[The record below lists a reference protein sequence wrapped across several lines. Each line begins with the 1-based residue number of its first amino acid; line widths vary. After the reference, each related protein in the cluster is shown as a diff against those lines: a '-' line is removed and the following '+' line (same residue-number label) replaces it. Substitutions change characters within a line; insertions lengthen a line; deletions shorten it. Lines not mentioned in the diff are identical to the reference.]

1 MNDETSGSNI
11 EWKNKKGF
19 DENGRLTRKTNVKQA
34 VQHDLA
40 DKKSIQKALAPTPA
54 DLPKGLKKIRKKI
67 KDVFD
72 DDEDEDEYTTAID
85 PANSLLNA
93 LREEE
98 KKILQSKEATQQ
110 NTKMMQDVGKMEALN
125 MASKM
130 TKSLGLKDLKESTI
144 HKNMLDV
151 TLNTYT
157 LDIAVKED
165 IQKKTK
171 IKTSN
176 LSKAK
181 TINLMRGIDR
191 IQRMSLNGGKADV
204 KALEGWK
211 LEELVEAGAKTTD
224 DQKVAEM
231 INEKTGRPTDKKKKP
246 VKDKSQNQKTP
257 IKTNSKSSTA
267 QKLLKEKEAMR
278 A

>member
-11 EWKNKKGF
+11 EWKNNKGF

-34 VQHDLA
+34 IQHDLTE
-40 DKKSIQKALAPTPA
+40 KKSVQKALTPTPA

-67 KDVFD
+67 KEAFD
-72 DDEDEDEYTTAID
+72 DDEDEEEYTLAID

-93 LREEE
+93 LHEEE
-98 KKILQSKEATQQ
+98 KKQLQNKETLHK
-110 NTKMMQDVGKMEALN
+110 NKMMQDVGKMEALN
-125 MASKM
+125 MASKV

-144 HKNMLDV
+144 NKNMIDV
-151 TLNTYT
+151 SLNTYT
-157 LDIAVKED
+157 MDMAIKDD

-191 IQRMSLNGGKADV
+191 IQKMSVIGGKANI
-204 KALEGWK
+204 KTLEGWK
-211 LEELVEAGAKTTD
+211 LDELVEAGAKTTD
-224 DQKVAEM
+224 DEKVAEM
-231 INEKTGRPTDKKKKP
+231 INEKTGRPSAKDKKRVKGSNKKEPIKP
-246 VKDKSQNQKTP
+246 VNT
-257 IKTNSKSSTA
+257 KSSTA
-267 QKLLKEKEAMR
+267 QKLLKEKESMR